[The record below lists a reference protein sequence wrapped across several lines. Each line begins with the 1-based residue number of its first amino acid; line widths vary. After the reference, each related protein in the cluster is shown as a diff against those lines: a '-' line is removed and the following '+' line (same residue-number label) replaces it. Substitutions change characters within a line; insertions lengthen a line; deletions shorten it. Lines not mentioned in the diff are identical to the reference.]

1 MYAMFYSASAFDQ
14 DLGWCVDEDV
24 DLEYAFDETKC
35 ETSSCGVQTME
46 EGTCAPTPVPTPRPT
61 PQPTTPQPTPNP
73 TPDPTQRPV
82 MLTGYV
88 MTDSTIRTAV
98 TAWLWDASAAEST
111 YGHIS
116 TWGTRGV
123 TDMSYLFCQ
132 DSTSSCF
139 TAASAFTSFNDDI
152 SAWDT
157 SGVTSM
163 DALFYRASAFN
174 QGIGGWAVDSVTSMS
189 GIFSF
194 DSAFNQ
200 DLGWCVDDDVSLSGA
215 FFSTPCESTS
225 CGVTQDDA
233 CAPPTARP
241 TPNPTPNP
249 SDPTLIEKTL
259 GDWRLYAAGVAV
271 ALVLVLGFY
280 GGKCL
285 ANRSGKS
292 WGGVVTAVRARASNG
307 RVVAWNI

>member
-1 MYAMFYSASAFDQ
+1 
-14 DLGWCVDEDV
+14 
-24 DLEYAFDETKC
+24 
-35 ETSSCGVQTME
+35 
-46 EGTCAPTPVPTPRPT
+46 
-61 PQPTTPQPTPNP
+61 
-73 TPDPTQRPV
+73 
-82 MLTGYV
+82 
-88 MTDSTIRTAV
+88 
-98 TAWLWDASAAEST
+98 
-111 YGHIS
+111 
-116 TWGTRGV
+116 
-123 TDMSYLFCQ
+123 MSYMF
-132 DSTSSCF
+132 
-139 TAASAFTSFNDDI
+139 
-152 SAWDT
+152 
-157 SGVTSM
+157 GG
-163 DALFYRASAFN
+163 ASAFN
-174 QGIGGWAVDSVTSMS
+174 QDIGGWAVDSVTSMDS
-189 GIFSF
+189 MFADASAFNQDIGDWAVDSVTSMYAMFHAA
-194 DSAFNQ
+194 SAFNQ

-285 ANRSGKS
+285 ANRGGKS

>member
-1 MYAMFYSASAFDQ
+1 MSELLCASSH
-14 DLGWCVDEDV
+14 LCSYYNSG
-24 DLEYAFDETKC
+24 
-35 ETSSCGVQTME
+35 
-46 EGTCAPTPVPTPRPT
+46 
-61 PQPTTPQPTPNP
+61 
-73 TPDPTQRPV
+73 
-82 MLTGYV
+82 
-88 MTDSTIRTAV
+88 
-98 TAWLWDASAAEST
+98 AS
-111 YGHIS
+111 G
-116 TWGTRGV
+116 
-123 TDMSYLFCQ
+123 
-132 DSTSSCF
+132 
-139 TAASAFTSFNDDI
+139 FNDDI

-163 DALFYRASAFN
+163 SYMFGGASAFN
-174 QGIGGWAVDSVTSMS
+174 QDIGGWAVDSVTSMS

-194 DSAFNQ
+194 ASAFNQ

-215 FFSTPCESTS
+215 FSSTPCESTS

-259 GDWRLYAAGVAV
+259 GDWCLYAAGVAV

-285 ANRSGKS
+285 ANRGGKS